1 MAKNFSERIR
11 VTTGGTSLPTAS
23 NLVLGG
29 VKVDNSTITISN
41 GVIRVASSITT
52 GLAIGTTLTIPTGNT
67 ESRPTAT
74 RGNLRFNTDL
84 AVFEGYNGIKWGSIG
99 GGSGLTPT
107 DIKTLTGYTAAAND
121 LVRCNTTSGA
131 FSVTLPASP
140 ADGDIIGFVDTY
152 DTFNTY
158 NLTILAAGSK
168 NIEGDATSLILDM
181 NGAFITLFYNLAS
194 TNWIVLE
201 TPTGTGGGSNNV
213 VSAAF
218 TMASSIAI
226 GGTLTLAMSG
236 TSALVGGSV
245 ASFEVTD
252 WNGAKTTVAA
262 TSNAGTKTLTAT
274 TTVGQVLSVDVVAI
288 DNYGN
293 RSVKAT
299 RTTTVTTHTAPTGT
313 ITVNKAST
321 VIQGSAGNQISFSG
335 GVATDGATITYQINA
350 LASGITFSKTTAI
363 ASGEVV
369 TFTAPASAVA
379 VDLAVSVQMND
390 SLGASST
397 PQAVT
402 ISEIIA
408 NIVGVQMTTTGGNG
422 GTWAHIDAAGAV
434 LGTQLV
440 TSNFNSH
447 PVFGGMVD
455 QTIDG
460 QAMVK
465 VPKFYFK
472 VGTSAAGKPAWWISD
487 APVAGFAVH
496 PAFMNAGSEVAQF
509 YYGKYQARLDGTKM
523 TSLAGGLPQ
532 TSRTH
537 VQFAA
542 DAAAR
547 NTAGVT
553 GFMMHS
559 FWQLSAIQ
567 MLYLIENKSM
577 NSQATTGSGVTGG
590 LGNVENGSANYRNI
604 IGLWENAMQW
614 LDGFKTLNGDIK
626 TWDIN
631 GNKTWVSQGA
641 ALSVDSWHYPL
652 TFKSNNNL
660 NAAFIGATDTITA
673 AGGTSA
679 DGHFFYTGVTT
690 TEYLSLAG
698 GHYNN
703 GADAGLWYM
712 SCSNAGA
719 SATGSGIGSRLAKV

>member
-1 MAKNFSERIR
+1 MA
-11 VTTGGTSLPTAS
+11 
-23 NLVLGG
+23 
-29 VKVDNSTITISN
+29 STIILKNSNTSGVVPSAASLSVGEIAVNTADATFFTKHTDGTVKTIS
-41 GVIRVASSITT
+41 G
-52 GLAIGTTLTIPTGNT
+52 
-67 ESRPTAT
+67 
-74 RGNLRFNTDL
+74 
-84 AVFEGYNGIKWGSIG
+84 G
-99 GGSGLTPT
+99 GGSG
-107 DIKTLTGYTAAAND
+107 
-121 LVRCNTTSGA
+121 
-131 FSVTLPASP
+131 
-140 ADGDIIGFVDTY
+140 
-152 DTFNTY
+152 
-158 NLTILAAGSK
+158 
-168 NIEGDATSLILDM
+168 
-181 NGAFITLFYNLAS
+181 
-194 TNWIVLE
+194 
-201 TPTGTGGGSNNV
+201 NV

-218 TMASSIAI
+218 TMASQIVT

-262 TSNAGTKTLTAT
+262 TANAGTKTLTAT
-274 TTVGQVLSVDVVAI
+274 TTVGQVLSVDVVSI

-299 RTTTVTTHTAPTGT
+299 HTSTVAAHTAPTGT

-321 VIQGSAGNQISFSG
+321 VIQASTGNQISFSG
-335 GVATDGATITYQINA
+335 GTATDGATITYAINA
-350 LASGITFSKTTAI
+350 LSSGITFSKTLAI
-363 ASGEVV
+363 AAGEVV

-379 VDLAVSVQMND
+379 VDLAVSVNMVD
-390 SLGASST
+390 SLGAQSAT
-397 PQAVT
+397 QAVT
-402 ISEIIA
+402 ISEVVTFGVI
-408 NIVGVQMTTTGGNG
+408 GVQMTATGGNG

-447 PVFGGMVD
+447 AVFGGMTDV
-455 QTIDG
+455 TIDG

-487 APVAGFAVH
+487 VPAAGFAVH
-496 PAFMNAGSEVAQF
+496 PAFMNAGVEVAQF
-509 YYGKYQARLDGTKM
+509 YYGKYQCGFDGTKM
-523 TSLAGGLPQ
+523 LSTSGHLP
-532 TSRTH
+532 TVSRTT

-567 MLYLIENKSM
+567 MLYLIENKTM
-577 NSQATTGSGVTGG
+577 DSQTKTGSGVTGV

-604 IGLWENAMQW
+604 IGLWGNAGQW

-631 GNKTWVSQGA
+631 GNKTWVSQGSA
-641 ALSVDSWHYPL
+641 PTPYAGWNYPL

-660 NAAFIGATDTITA
+660 NAAFIESTFTATGT
-673 AGGTSA
+673 GGTSA
-679 DGHFFYTGVTT
+679 DGHIIFDTTIGVAT
-690 TEYLSLAG
+690 TEYFPVVG
-698 GHYNN
+698 GHCLSV
-703 GADAGLWYM
+703 ASAGLWYM
-712 SCSNAGA
+712 TCSYDA
-719 SATGSGIGSRLAKV
+719 SASSVDRSSRLAKV